1 MRCKNV
7 IQVVVTNHLTTRIS
21 RGENQLIPALGECVG
36 YLMDYRLMLGY
47 LPTDQHFAGVIF
59 KSPISQNDSAEFQVS
74 YLFYLPCSALIQT
87 FLLCEKLLQIFVN

>member
-1 MRCKNV
+1 M
-7 IQVVVTNHLTTRIS
+7 TNHLTTRIS
-21 RGENQLIPALGECVG
+21 RGESQLIPALGECVG

-74 YLFYLPCSALIQT
+74 YLFYLPCSALVQT

>member
-1 MRCKNV
+1 MHLV

-74 YLFYLPCSALIQT
+74 YLFECIFLTIII
-87 FLLCEKLLQIFVN
+87 FLLSIDLCLFIFP